1 MTTRRRI
8 SIISAGA
15 AILFLTLA
23 PGSEAQERSD
33 SGVFTYSTAS
43 SDEMSVSDGTV
54 LMRLVQSGMIIA
66 DDPASPLNR
75 SATTCS
81 GSSVVNTSTQA
92 AAVAGYCDMVD
103 VDGDVWTAWYS
114 GDQDGGVWGFLVGTG
129 KFEGIQGEGTYSAGV
144 QWADGRGI
152 NSWAVTYTVP

>member
-8 SIISAGA
+8 LIISTGA

-23 PGSEAQERSD
+23 PRSMAQERSA
-33 SGVFTYSTAS
+33 SGVFTYTTAS
-43 SDEMSVSDGTV
+43 SDEMLLSDDAG
-54 LMRLVQSGMIIA
+54 LMRVVQSGIIMT
-66 DDPASPLNR
+66 DDPASALNR

-81 GSSVVNTSTQA
+81 GSSVINASTQA
-92 AAVAGYCDMVD
+92 AAIAGYCDMVD

-129 KFEGIQGEGTYSAGV
+129 KFEGVKGEGTWRAGEA
-144 QWADGRGI
+144 WADGRGI
-152 NSWAVTYTVP
+152 NSWAVTYTLP